1 MWSWSHDYIYS
12 ILIYFYPTQE
22 VGIFLTFFSA
32 KVCPASFSNPKASK
46 KQPLCAKI
54 FKKISEDT
62 PTSTSVLQ
70 VSCKM
75 FSPTWIVEVSSRT
88 KSVEHVITVQPS
100 LHAMLLR
107 SFELNH
113 QPKYFSSHK
122 NGKRKQTK
130 LTFPYNL
137 LSFFCLAF
145 PFPFQTDH
153 PLKITFTDR
162 W

>member
-1 MWSWSHDYIYS
+1 MWSWSH
-12 ILIYFYPTQE
+12 
-22 VGIFLTFFSA
+22 A
-32 KVCPASFSNPKASK
+32 KVCPASFEKKPKASK

-75 FSPTWIVEVSSRT
+75 FSPTWIVEVSSMT
-88 KSVEHVITVQPS
+88 KYVEHVITVQPS
-100 LHAMLLR
+100 LHAMLFH

-122 NGKRKQTK
+122 NGKRNQQNSPSHTI
-130 LTFPYNL
+130 LVYFLPGI
-137 LSFFCLAF
+137 F
-145 PFPFQTDH
+145 PFPSKLTI
-153 PLKITFTDR
+153 PLKNHLSGNR